1 MEALIAALSGW
12 ITTED
17 IVLNL
22 QTGLRI
28 VNQTEDEANPTA
40 EIFFPDGTSEVF
52 EGPDAIVIFDRA
64 EALAAAGGFMLAQLN
79 TMTGYQPEGA
89 TTE

>member
-22 QTGLRI
+22 QTGLRV
-28 VNQTEDEANPTA
+28 VNETDDEANPKA

-52 EGPDAIVIFDRA
+52 EGTEAIAIFDRA
-64 EALAAAGGFMLAQLN
+64 ESLAAAGAVLLEQLN
-79 TMTGYQPEGA
+79 RLTSEHTAAGA
-89 TTE
+89 

>member
-17 IVLNL
+17 IILNL
-22 QTGLRI
+22 QTGLRV
-28 VNQTEDEANPTA
+28 VNQTDDEKEPKA

-52 EGPDAIVIFDRA
+52 EGSDAIAIFDRA
-64 EALAAAGGFMLAQLN
+64 EALAAAGSHMLAQINNL
-79 TMTGYQPEGA
+79 TAYRTRDEPSI
-89 TTE
+89 